1 MSNVSTTTP
10 TVTQKKRS
18 RVGELVGVIVI
29 IGVIVGAA
37 FFQESIASFFSLK
50 LWDKGAPSR
59 TIEQFLAAGKK
70 GDKAATQAFV
80 GAKELQELNK
90 DGKWRGY
97 FMVSQAGTLE
107 FDMAELA
114 PQGEPKA
121 SAPEFITI
129 GKGAAEVTAPNSTGK
144 PVKYRLEMIGGSWK
158 IMEILAGRVA
168 TPRAPAPAPKPSG
181 KIPGSK

>member
-10 TVTQKKRS
+10 AVTQKKRS
-18 RVGELVGVIVI
+18 RVGELLGVLVI
-29 IGVIVGAA
+29 FGVIVGAA

-59 TIEQFLAAGKK
+59 SVEQFLAAGKK
-70 GDKAATQAFV
+70 GDKVAAQSFI

-121 SAPEFITI
+121 SEPEFITV
-129 GKGAAEVTAPNSTGK
+129 GKGAAEVTAPSNNGK
-144 PVKYRLEMIGGSWK
+144 PVKYRLEMIDVSDS
-158 IMEILAGRVA
+158 IIL
-168 TPRAPAPAPKPSG
+168 
-181 KIPGSK
+181 ICM